1 MILAGAHAGAQELVR
16 FRAEA
21 EAIARL
27 QHPHIV
33 QVYEIREHDGLPC
46 FSLEYVEGGSLAAK
60 LTGAAWPARQAAQLV
75 AAVAEAIHAAHQRGI
90 IHRDL
95 KPGNILLTRDGTP
108 KLTDFGLAKQLGGTG
123 QTVSGAIL
131 GTPSYMAPEQ
141 AQGDNQAIG
150 PAVDV
155 YSLGAILYELT
166 TGRPPFRAATVLETL
181 HQVHNDDPVP
191 PSRLSPNL
199 PRDVETICLKCLQ
212 KEPRRRYESAAALA
226 RDLHAFLAGEPIQA
240 RPSTRWE
247 RAQHWLRR
255 RPVLALLLGVAGV
268 AVLGLVVGLFFYNA
282 IAVSA
287 SAVLVL
293 LGAGWRYT
301 IQQRAALRAA
311 AAQRAWSERQVE
323 RVNLLLEMTRNL
335 MAAPSLDELLLRLSE
350 TTTRLVNAERATIFL
365 IDWERRQVWSRVA
378 LGTGVGEIRVALG
391 QGIAGTVALTGE
403 TINLPDAYADPRF
416 NPEVDKRTG
425 YQTRNLLALPM
436 TAQNG
441 RIMGVFQVLN
451 KRDGPFQAEDVAALN
466 ALAASAM
473 VAVERAKFT
482 QT

>member
-1 MILAGAHAGAQELVR
+1 
-16 FRAEA
+16 
-21 EAIARL
+21 
-27 QHPHIV
+27 
-33 QVYEIREHDGLPC
+33 
-46 FSLEYVEGGSLAAK
+46 
-60 LTGAAWPARQAAQLV
+60 
-75 AAVAEAIHAAHQRGI
+75 
-90 IHRDL
+90 
-95 KPGNILLTRDGTP
+95 
-108 KLTDFGLAKQLGGTG
+108 
-123 QTVSGAIL
+123 
-131 GTPSYMAPEQ
+131 
-141 AQGDNQAIG
+141 
-150 PAVDV
+150 
-155 YSLGAILYELT
+155 
-166 TGRPPFRAATVLETL
+166 
-181 HQVHNDDPVP
+181 
-191 PSRLSPNL
+191 
-199 PRDVETICLKCLQ
+199 
-212 KEPRRRYESAAALA
+212 
-226 RDLHAFLAGEPIQA
+226 
-240 RPSTRWE
+240 
-247 RAQHWLRR
+247 
-255 RPVLALLLGVAGV
+255 VLALLLGVAGV